1 MSERERVYR
10 TEAVVLK
17 HADLGEADR
26 LLTLYT
32 AEYGKVRAVAKG
44 VRKPTSRKSGHVEQF
59 VQTRL
64 LIARGRNL
72 DIVTQAEMVEPF
84 LPLRRDLW
92 RVSYACYAAELL
104 DVFTEEGEENRAL
117 YELLVNVLRW
127 IAEESDLDR
136 TIRYYELRLL
146 DLAGFRPQ
154 LFRCAACETEIRPEV
169 NYMRPASGGVL
180 CPRCGAE
187 LGGAEPI
194 SLNALKVLR
203 YFQTRDYA
211 TCRQVQIS
219 APVHREVEKVLYR
232 HIVYHLERQLK
243 STAFLDLLRHQRR
256 DST

>member
-17 HADLGEADR
+17 RSDLGEADR

-44 VRKPTSRKSGHVEQF
+44 VRKPTSRKGGHVEQF

-64 LIARGRNL
+64 LLARGRNL
-72 DIVTQAEMVEPF
+72 DIVTQAETVEPF

-104 DVFTEEGEENRAL
+104 DVFTEEGEENRTL
-117 YELLVNVLRW
+117 YDLLVSVLGW

-136 TIRYYELRLL
+136 AIRYYELRLL

-154 LFRCAACETEIRPEV
+154 LFRCAACETEIQPEL

-180 CPRCGAE
+180 CPRCGAG
-187 LGGAEPI
+187 LGGAEAI

-219 APVHREVEKVLYR
+219 APVHREVEKALYR